1 MRKTSHNLFVIL
13 ILVLGIVTGCVK
25 QENVV
30 PPKETVTDE
39 IKGEE
44 IIGDD
49 IGLGEHQIALNDLYV
64 EIPYRKEQVNLY
76 KRVENETIIIDI
88 RDKDSNKLL
97 FTYGEKLSKSN
108 QKLVYREIKLKKSK
122 IKLIATLELNPISHK
137 ITVMNQPTIEILSDT
152 EKIETEFISAVSRSG
167 GYPTEEVEVLANLT
181 LINENYDR
189 EDIYEGYLLGV
200 VKTDTSMT
208 IH

>member
-1 MRKTSHNLFVIL
+1 MRKTSHNLLVIL
-13 ILVLGIVTGCVK
+13 ILILGIVTGCEK
-25 QENVV
+25 QGNVV
-30 PPKETVTDE
+30 PPKETVTEE
-39 IKGEE
+39 IKGEK

-108 QKLVYREIKLKKSK
+108 QKLVYREIKLKESK

-167 GYPTEEVEVLANLT
+167 DYPTEEVEVLANLT
-181 LINENYDR
+181 LINEKYDR

>member
-1 MRKTSHNLFVIL
+1 MRKTSHNLLVIL
-13 ILVLGIVTGCVK
+13 ILILGIVTGCEK
-25 QENVV
+25 RENDV
-30 PPKETVTDE
+30 PPKETVTEE
-39 IKGEE
+39 IKGEK

-64 EIPYRKEQVNLY
+64 EIPYRREQVNLY
-76 KRVENETIIIDI
+76 QRVENETIIIDI

-97 FTYGEKLSKSN
+97 FTYGEKLGKSH

-122 IKLIATLELNPISHK
+122 IKLIASLELNPISHK
-137 ITVMNQPTIEILSDT
+137 ITVMNQPTIEIISDT
-152 EKIETEFISAVSRSG
+152 DRIETEFISAISRSG
-167 GYPTEEVEVLANLT
+167 DFPAEEVEVLANLT